1 MASTLPPSA
10 PAASRRGPT
19 LAARRVRLAWI
30 YLLPTIVTLAA
41 VAGYPLYRTVQL
53 SFTDVRLRFPLAP
66 EWVGLDNYTWLLRDP
81 VWWRS
86 VWNTLVFTFVS
97 VGIETVLGILIALMV
112 ASGMRGKGLM
122 RTAMLVP
129 WAIPGVVAAQMWK
142 WMLND
147 VYGVINDLFMRL
159 RLIDEPK
166 AWLASAA
173 LMMPSVIAIDV
184 WKTTPFMALIL
195 LAGLQSIP
203 QEYYEAARVDG
214 ANAWQRFWRITLP
227 LLAPALA
234 VALIF
239 RTLDALRV
247 FDMIFIT
254 TGAQISTISMSI
266 YARQQLVSFFD
277 LGYGSAVATGIFLVI
292 AFYVAVYLA
301 IFRRALR

>member
-1 MASTLPPSA
+1 MRPTAVPQGHRTTTL
-10 PAASRRGPT
+10 SRRRT
-19 LAARRVRLAWI
+19 QLAWL
-30 YLLPTIVTLAA
+30 YLSPTILTLLA
-41 VAGYPLYRTVQL
+41 VAGYPLWRTVQL
-53 SFTDVRLRFPLAP
+53 SFTEVRLRFPLSP
-66 EWVGLDNYTWLLRDP
+66 EWVGFDNYAWLLRDP

-97 VGIETVLGILIALMV
+97 VGFETILGMLIALMV
-112 ASGMRGKGLM
+112 AGGLRGKGLM

-147 VYGVINDLFMRL
+147 VYGVINDLFMRM
-159 RLIDEPK
+159 RLIDTPQ
-166 AWLASAA
+166 AWLASAT
-173 LMMPSVIAIDV
+173 LMMPSIIAIDV

-203 QEYYEAARVDG
+203 TEYYEAAKVDG
-214 ANAWQRFWRITLP
+214 ANAWQRYWRITLP

-254 TGAQISTISMSI
+254 TGAQISTISMSV

-277 LGYGSAVATGIFLVI
+277 LGYGSAVATAIFLVI
-292 AFYVAVYLA
+292 ALYVALYVG
-301 IFRRALR
+301 IFRKALQ